1 MNQKEPPL
9 ELIKTWI
16 ASVIEGINK
25 CVNDD
30 TKKEIL
36 ENCGEAC
43 AIYHGHLEKIASMKE
58 KGRNLEEILDYMNQ
72 EKKWCGDWIQ
82 RENILS
88 STCEEC
94 ECPLV
99 LTEIVKLSPTF
110 CYCSRGFVKSV
121 FEEIL
126 GKPVNVEL
134 KKAIGRGDEVCHF
147 LVYYNEFVE

>member
-1 MNQKEPPL
+1 MNQKEPPR

-16 ASVIEGINK
+16 ASVMKGINEN
-25 CVNDD
+25 VDDD

-36 ENCGEAC
+36 ENCGKAC
-43 AIYHGHLEKIASMKE
+43 AIYHGHLEKIAGLKE

-72 EKKWCGDWIQ
+72 EKMWCGEWIQ

-88 STCEEC
+88 STCEAC
-94 ECPLV
+94 ECPLI

-126 GKPVNVEL
+126 GKPVVVEL
-134 KKAIGRGDEVCHF
+134 KKAIGRGDRICHF
-147 LVYYNEFVE
+147 TIDL

>member
-9 ELIKTWI
+9 ELIKTWM
-16 ASVIEGINK
+16 ASIIEGINE
-25 CVNDD
+25 CVDDD

-36 ENCGEAC
+36 ENCGKAC

-58 KGRNLEEILDYMNQ
+58 KGKNLEEILDYMNQ
-72 EKKWCGDWIQ
+72 EKMWCGD
-82 RENILS
+82 S
-88 STCEEC
+88 STCEKC

-134 KKAIGRGDEVCHF
+134 KKAIGRGDRICHF
-147 LVYYNEFVE
+147 LVYYKELVE